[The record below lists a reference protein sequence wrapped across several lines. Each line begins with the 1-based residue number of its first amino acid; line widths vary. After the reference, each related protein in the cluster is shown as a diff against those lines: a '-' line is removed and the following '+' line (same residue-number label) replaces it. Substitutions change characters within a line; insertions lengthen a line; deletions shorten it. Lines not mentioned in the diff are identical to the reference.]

1 MSGRYT
7 CQATGQIYSYWS
19 SPLQL
24 EYITK
29 YNTFYHLWAGGLSH
43 ILLVLLQLCFYLV
56 SSLCC
61 NCWYLLCDIL
71 FLSCLFARTMP
82 LRSVSN
88 LSWTQWTSQKWNVIF
103 TCWVLIT
110 ELVLSSMLRG
120 TVGMRGTKTKTGRKL
135 LFYFFSVP
143 ALIGFESRRWGGQCC
158 RHGNFLAGFKDIL
171 SYCCKPLFFGKHLK
185 TYLWIIV
192 NDLKYVKPWFDPWK
206 IRVRWFSVN

>member
-120 TVGMRGTKTKTGRKL
+120 TVGMRGTIRAESFCFISSLSLHSLALKVDVEGVSVADMATFLLDLKTFWATVASH
-135 LFYFFSVP
+135 FFSEN
-143 ALIGFESRRWGGQCC
+143 IS
-158 RHGNFLAGFKDIL
+158 
-171 SYCCKPLFFGKHLK
+171 KPICEL
-185 TYLWIIV
+185 
-192 NDLKYVKPWFDPWK
+192 
-206 IRVRWFSVN
+206 